1 MAKKYGG
8 GIKMLDIIFII
19 LILLGFFLLKYFT
32 KWCENQISKK
42 Q

>member
-1 MAKKYGG
+1 
-8 GIKMLDIIFII
+8 MLDIIFVALL
-19 LILLGFFLLKYFT
+19 LIGFLSLKYFT